1 MTGRLLA
8 IVVIAVVIDVFALID
23 LRYIDRSRIRA
34 FSKPV
39 WAVIIIVVPV
49 IGAILWFILGR
60 GRAVKQAPRQVAPDD
75 DPEFLRKLR
84 EESEQQ
90 ERIRR
95 MEQELSDLDDDQPER

>member
-8 IVVIAVVIDVFALID
+8 VLVIALVIDVFALID

-39 WAVIIIVVPV
+39 WAIIIIVVPV
-49 IGAILWFILGR
+49 IGALLWFLLGR
-60 GRAVKQAPRQVAPDD
+60 GRKAAPVVRPMAPDD
-75 DPEFLRKLR
+75 DPEFLRRLR
-84 EESEQQ
+84 DDSEQQ

>member
-39 WAVIIIVVPV
+39 WAVIILVVPV

-60 GRAVKQAPRQVAPDD
+60 GRAVKRAPRQVAPDD
-75 DPEFLRKLR
+75 DPEFLKKLR

>member
-8 IVVIAVVIDVFALID
+8 LVVIAVVIDVFALID

-39 WAVIIIVVPV
+39 WAIIIIVVPV
-49 IGAILWFILGR
+49 IGAILWFLLGR
-60 GRAVKQAPRQVAPDD
+60 GRAVKKAKRQVAPDD
-75 DPEFLRKLR
+75 DPEFLKKLG
-84 EESEQQ
+84 EGSEYD